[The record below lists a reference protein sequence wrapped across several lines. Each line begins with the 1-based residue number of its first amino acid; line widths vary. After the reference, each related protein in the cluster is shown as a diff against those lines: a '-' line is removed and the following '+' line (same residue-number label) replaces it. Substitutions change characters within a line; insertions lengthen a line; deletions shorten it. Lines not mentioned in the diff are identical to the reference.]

1 MPKPEFVILD
11 RLQAYPEYILVYN
24 MRGHDRGGK
33 KKGREAGRER
43 NRMAATVEQGQ

>member
-33 KKGREAGRER
+33 KGRRGSREG
-43 NRMAATVEQGQ
+43 AKQDGGHC